1 MTATRRSTTALIRQ
15 SDDPTFAAILD
26 AAVRVIGARGYH
38 GTSVRDIADEA
49 GVSAGSLYNHFGS
62 KHELLVVIL
71 DRGLDDLINA
81 TEQAL
86 YDSTPDPASRL
97 RALVAAHV
105 SNHAQGRLESYI
117 GNSEL
122 RSLSAE
128 ARALIV
134 SKRDTQQRMFDRVVR
149 DGVRQQVFHASDPQM
164 ASRFVVTACT
174 AVATWYR
181 PGGRFSVPELI
192 DQYQQLALRTVGY
205 REEESDA
212 AV

>member
-1 MTATRRSTTALIRQ
+1 MTATRRPTTALIRPT
-15 SDDPTFAAILD
+15 DDPTFAAILD

-38 GTSVRDIADEA
+38 GTSVRDIADAA

-71 DRGLDDLINA
+71 DRGLHNLINA

-86 YDSTPDPASRL
+86 YDAAADPVSRL
-97 RALVAAHV
+97 KALVAAHV
-105 SNHAQGRLESYI
+105 SDHARGRLESYI

-122 RSLSAE
+122 RSLTPE
-128 ARALIV
+128 ARTLIV

-149 DGVRQQVFHASDPQM
+149 DGVRQQIFDVPDPQV
-164 ASRFVVTACT
+164 ASRYIVTACT

-181 PGGRFSVPELI
+181 PDGASSIEQLVK
-192 DQYQQLALRTVGY
+192 QYQQLALRTVGY
-205 REEESDA
+205 RQEMSDA
-212 AV
+212 R